1 MSLELNRITRYNRNK
16 MELLVSNIQYRI
28 KQLINTVSLD
38 KIGEVM
44 GFNVELHEA
53 ARRRCIETLTALYQR
68 VSKFA

>member
-1 MSLELNRITRYNRNK
+1 MSLELNRVVRYNRNK
-16 MELLVSNIQYRI
+16 VELLVNNIQYRI
-28 KQLINTVSLD
+28 KQLVNTVSIE

-68 VSKFA
+68 VSKYA

>member
-1 MSLELNRITRYNRNK
+1 MSLELNRVARYNRNK
-16 MELLVSNIQYRI
+16 LELLVSNIQYRI
-28 KQLINTVSLD
+28 KQLVNTVSME

-53 ARRRCIETLTALYQR
+53 ARRRCLETLTALYHR